1 MTSVVAVLVYTPG
14 DGPVELWVKFMSDA
28 SSVTVPAPMW
38 RLEGDRDGTPCS
50 EHPPVVQAA
59 VDRLAGLAVDP
70 NAAAELFRIVVGA
83 ARVIASLTD
92 DDPAFIWP
100 TLVERNTT

>member
-1 MTSVVAVLVYTPG
+1 MSSVVAVLEYTPA
-14 DGPVELWVKFMSDA
+14 DGPVELTVRFTSDA
-28 SSVTVPAPMW
+28 GVTVPAPMW
-38 RLEGDRDGTPCS
+38 RLEGERDGTPCS

>member
-1 MTSVVAVLVYTPG
+1 
-14 DGPVELWVKFMSDA
+14 MSDA

-70 NAAAELFRIVVGA
+70 NAAA
-83 ARVIASLTD
+83 ASNGVRDRGSGGLQG
-92 DDPAFIWP
+92 
-100 TLVERNTT
+100 